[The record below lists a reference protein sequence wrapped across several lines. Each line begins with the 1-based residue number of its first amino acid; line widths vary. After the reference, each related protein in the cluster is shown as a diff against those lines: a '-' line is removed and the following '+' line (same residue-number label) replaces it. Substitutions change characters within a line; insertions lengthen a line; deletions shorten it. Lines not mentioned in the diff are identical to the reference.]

1 MSAAF
6 GSDVSARARHDEDHG
21 RRRTNSTAMPET
33 EDVISSIRL
42 HLAQFFSTSPI
53 QVQVF
58 ASRSRRSSLQLS
70 STVTVKDDHDIAV
83 SQQNLRRSNLE
94 LFLSTGA
101 RRVVIMRMSYT
112 CGEGHEPAQNTSSCR
127 PCNLNHYKG
136 SLGNELC
143 VACPAGAVSQQNTSL
158 EAFSVEVCRCAPGSR
173 PSAALTNAS
182 EPSLNIS
189 SSYWTGNLECL
200 TGLEEE
206 TVEQV
211 SGVLTDIVASIVA
224 VQIASTVIWPAFS
237 LALTLLE
244 SD

>member
-6 GSDVSARARHDEDHG
+6 ESDMSVRAQHDEAHV
-21 RRRTNSTAMPET
+21 RRSTNSAVMRET
-33 EDVISSIRL
+33 EDVIGSIRF
-42 HLAQFFSTSPI
+42 HLARFFSTSLI

-58 ASRSRRSSLQLS
+58 ASRSRQSSLELS

-101 RRVVIMRMSYT
+101 RRIVILRMSYT

-127 PCNLNHYKG
+127 PCSLNHYKG

-143 VACPAGAVSQQNTSL
+143 VACPPGAVSQENTSL

-173 PSAALTNAS
+173 PSTSLTNGS

-189 SSYWTGNLECL
+189 SSYWTGKLDCM
-200 TGLEEE
+200 TGLEEA

-224 VQIASTVIWPAFS
+224 IQIASTVIWPAFL